1 MGRISGSLLLFA
13 LCFFSEKNILAQKVP
28 PGGVPSGGI
37 SLGGWQTHFS
47 YRSAQHVTE
56 VQNQFFCATYNGLF
70 SYRPADD
77 STFIYSKINGLHDT
91 GVSSMAYAPDSRLLL
106 LSYRSG
112 NLDLLELDEQAKVL
126 KTTEWP
132 LLRDAPNLPAD
143 RRSYQ
148 VVFHEKL
155 AYLSTAFGV
164 VVLDPARREV
174 RETYRNIGPGG
185 AEVAVFGIA
194 FARDSVFAL
203 SSQGVLQ
210 ASLSENVNRQFF
222 GNWQKVPAP
231 VSITSI
237 AVLQDKLYAGVP
249 GQGIFRKE
257 KDAWQI
263 VYPTTSQRSQLRVV
277 NDRLVAALDDRV
289 VTLNPQDQATD
300 FRDPLLTAPQ
310 EATLDA
316 TNHLWVADNQNGLVS
331 NFTGKFQSYSPMA
344 VVPSVGDTTINNRTD
359 SVVVDRN
366 GLQWIRLPGSLGGG
380 ILVKNPATQ
389 QQRYLSTSP
398 NNGGLPSSRV
408 NSLSLDRDGLV
419 WFAADQ
425 GVGYFV
431 PQGNL
436 LAAGAVNAVFPLFGQ
451 RRLLRDAFSTAIVT
465 EPGNRKWVGTRDGL
479 YLFSAD
485 GTQLIRQFTAAD
497 SPLPSDTILALQF
510 DEAIGRLYIDAPN
523 GMVSYRSDAT
533 ASAPTLQEITIFP
546 NPVRPGYAGIVGIKG
561 LRDET
566 VVKITDLAGRL
577 VFETRSQGG
586 TATWNLLDYTGRRAK
601 GGIYLVLLT
610 APDGSES
617 VAGKLAV
624 VE

>member
-1 MGRISGSLLLFA
+1 M
-13 LCFFSEKNILAQKVP
+13 LAQEIP
-28 PGGVPSGGI
+28 
-37 SLGGWQTHFS
+37 LGGWQTHFN
-47 YRSAQHVTE
+47 YRSARQV
-56 VQNQFFCATYNGLF
+56 VQVQDQFFCASFNGLF

-91 GVSSMAYAPDSRLLL
+91 GVSSLAYAPSSRLLL

-112 NLDLLELDEQAKVL
+112 NIDLVELDENAKVL

-132 LLRDAPNLPAD
+132 LLRDTPNLPAD
-143 RRSYQ
+143 RHSYQ
-148 VVFHEKL
+148 VVLRENL
-155 AYLSTAFGV
+155 AYFSTAFGV
-164 VVLDPARREV
+164 VVLDLARREV

-185 AEVAVFGIA
+185 SEVAVFGVA
-194 FARDSVFAL
+194 FTRDSLYAL
-203 SSQGVLQ
+203 SSQGILR
-210 ASLSENVNRQFF
+210 ASLGENVNRQFF

-231 VSITSI
+231 VALTSIT
-237 AVLQDKLYAGVP
+237 VLQEKLYAGVP

-263 VYPTTSQRSQLRVV
+263 VYPATSQRFEFRVA
-277 NDRLVAALDDRV
+277 NDRLVAALDNRI
-289 VTLNPQDQATD
+289 VTLSPQNQSTG
-300 FRDPLLTAPQ
+300 FRDPLLAAPQ
-310 EATLDA
+310 EAILDA
-316 TNHLWVADNQNGLVS
+316 ANNLWVADRQNGLVS
-331 NFTGKFQSYSPMA
+331 NFTGSYQSYSPMA
-344 VVPSVGDTTINNRTD
+344 VAPPVGDTTINNRTD

-366 GLQWIRLPGSLGGG
+366 GLQWIRLPSSLGGG

-419 WFAADQ
+419 WFAADR
-425 GVGYFV
+425 GVGYFMPV
-431 PQGNL
+431 GNIL
-436 LAAGAVNAVFPLFGQ
+436 SGGSVNAVFPLFGQ

-465 EPGNRKWVGTRDGL
+465 EPGNRKWVGTRGGL

-485 GTQLIRQFTAAD
+485 GTQLVRQFTAAD
-497 SPLPSDTILALQF
+497 SPLPSDNILALQF
-510 DEAIGRLYIDAPN
+510 DEASGRLFIDTPN
-523 GMVSYRSDAT
+523 GLVSYRSDAT
-533 ASAPTLQEITIFP
+533 VSSSTLQEITIFP
-546 NPVRPGYAGIVGIKG
+546 NPVRPGYAGVVGIKG
-561 LRDET
+561 LGDET

-577 VFETRSQGG
+577 VFENSSQGG

-601 GGIYLVLLT
+601 GGIYLVLLI